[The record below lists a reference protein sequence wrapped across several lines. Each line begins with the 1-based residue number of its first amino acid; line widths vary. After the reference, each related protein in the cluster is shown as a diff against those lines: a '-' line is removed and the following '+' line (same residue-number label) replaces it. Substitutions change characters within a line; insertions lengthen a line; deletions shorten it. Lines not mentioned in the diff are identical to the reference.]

1 MRPAEIRE
9 TGQICGLRHSTSIS
23 TIWLAEPTNDGSNA
37 MPPTDL
43 NVPFHEKDDAKRLG
57 ARWDAVRKTW
67 FLPDCTDP
75 APFAKWLPQHSDIN
89 LRCTSYFIAQSVR
102 ACWHCD
108 RDSHVF
114 SFLLPRGHQTWQDSD
129 ESAGW
134 EPQESEAIIYY
145 ITQIPERVQVQM
157 RSVTG
162 HYRNNFSKTTQSFY
176 WMNHCEHC
184 GMKQGDFELFEEF
197 DTPSQPPRWGTPE
210 AKRRRRSALRVKNY
224 SAELLLCAE
233 VGRRMSRE
241 IALSNEHRDGG
252 GIVIRTRLVR

>member
-1 MRPAEIRE
+1 MWVAPLNVDL
-9 TGQICGLRHSTSIS
+9 LRLA
-23 TIWLAEPTNDGSNA
+23 LAEPANEGSNA

-67 FLPDCTDP
+67 FLLDCTDT
-75 APFAKWLPQHSDIN
+75 APFARWLPQQSDIN

-114 SFLLPRGHQTWQDSD
+114 SFLLPRGHQTRQDSD
-129 ESAGW
+129 ESAQW

-145 ITQIPERVQVQM
+145 ITQIPESVQVQM

-162 HYRNNFSKTTQSFY
+162 HYRKDFSKTTQSFY

-184 GMKQGDFELFEEF
+184 AAKLGDFDTNNEFGVGFDPASAAQAASIRLREILEPFAASCGCYTCGVELF
-197 DTPSQPPRWGTPE
+197 QHMN
-210 AKRRRRSALRVKNY
+210 LY
-224 SAELLLCAE
+224 SAS
-233 VGRRMSRE
+233 GPPQGKS
-241 IALSNEHRDGG
+241 
-252 GIVIRTRLVR
+252 